1 MENENLDDDVHESHD
16 DVHESH
22 DDPQP
27 ESHDEAQPEPTV
39 AAAVHTIEHRTF
51 ARESAEQA
59 MPATTIRGGA

>member
-16 DVHESH
+16 D
-22 DDPQP
+22 P
-27 ESHDEAQPEPTV
+27 QPEPTV